1 MTTLVTG
8 GTGYIGAH
16 IVDLLRGQGRSVV
29 IVDDIVTGIEER
41 VPGVPIER
49 LDLSEDA
56 TVVRLRELMIEHDVD
71 EVVHLAARKQV
82 GESVQ
87 RPTWYF
93 KQNLGGLANLL
104 AAMGEAGV
112 SRLVFSSSAAVYGNG
127 AGVPLLETDETRP
140 VNPYGETKLVG
151 EWMIR
156 DEAASRSLRAISLRY
171 FNVAGA
177 ARPELADRAVLNLIP
192 MVFQKLA
199 EGENPV
205 IFGDTY
211 DTADGTCVR
220 DFVHVADL
228 ADAHLAA
235 LSRLHEQADGFDV
248 FNVGTGRGYS
258 VRDVVK
264 EVAVVSG
271 IDVHPS
277 VEAPRSGDPD
287 SVVADVDKIG
297 RVLGWSATR
306 SLTDMVSSAWS
317 AQESFR

>member
-29 IVDDIVTGIEER
+29 IVDDVVTGIEAR

-49 LDLSEDA
+49 MELSEDTSVA
-56 TVVRLRELMIEHDVD
+56 RLRDLMIEHQVD

-93 KQNLGGLANLL
+93 QQNLGGLANLL

-156 DEAASRSLRAISLRY
+156 DETAARPLRAISLRY

-192 MVFQKLA
+192 MVFQKMA
-199 EGENPV
+199 EGQNPV

-220 DFVHVADL
+220 DFIHVADL

-235 LSRLHEQADGFDV
+235 LTRLHDQDEPFDT

-258 VRDVVK
+258 VRDVVN
-264 EVAVVSG
+264 EVAIVSG
-271 IDVHPS
+271 ADLHPS
-277 VEAPRSGDPD
+277 IESPRPGDPA
-287 SVVADVDKIG
+287 SVVADVDKID

>member
-16 IVDLLRGQGRSVV
+16 IVDLLRGQGQSVV

-87 RPTWYF
+87 RPAWYF

-127 AGVPLLETDETRP
+127 AGVPLLETDETLP

-220 DFVHVADL
+220 DFIHVADL

-264 EVAVVSG
+264 EIAVVSG
-271 IDVHPS
+271 TDVHPS
-277 VEAPRSGDPD
+277 VEAPRPGDPD

>member
-16 IVDLLRGQGRSVV
+16 IVDLLCKQGRSVV
-29 IVDDIVTGIEER
+29 IADDVVTGIEGR
-41 VPGVPIER
+41 VHGVPIVR
-49 LDLSEDA
+49 LELSEDTA
-56 TVVRLRELMIEHDVD
+56 VARLRDLMIEHDVD

-93 KQNLGGLANLL
+93 KQNVGGLANLL
-104 AAMGEAGV
+104 TAMGEAGV

-127 AGVPLLETDETRP
+127 SGAPLRETDETLP

-156 DEAASRSLRAISLRY
+156 DAAVSGPLRAISLRY

-177 ARPELADRAVLNLIP
+177 AQPELADRAVLNLIP
-192 MVFQKLA
+192 MVFQKMA
-199 EGENPV
+199 EGKNPL

-220 DFVHVADL
+220 DFIHVADL

-235 LSRLHEQADGFDV
+235 LSRLHEQADAFDV

-258 VRDVVK
+258 VRDVVN

-271 IDVHPS
+271 TDLHPS
-277 VEAPRSGDPD
+277 VESPRPGDPAF
-287 SVVADVDKIG
+287 VVAEVDKIG

-306 SLTDMVSSAWS
+306 SLSDMVSSAWS

>member
-16 IVDLLRGQGRSVV
+16 IVDLLRRQGRSVV
-29 IVDDIVTGIEER
+29 IVDDVVTGVEAR

-49 LDLSEDA
+49 LDLSDDVSVE
-56 TVVRLRELMIEHDVD
+56 RLRDLMIDHEVD

-82 GESVQ
+82 GESVE

-93 KQNLGGLANLL
+93 KQNVGGLANLL

-112 SRLVFSSSAAVYGNG
+112 SLLVFSSSAAVYGNG
-127 AGVPLLETDETRP
+127 AGVPLRETDETRP

-156 DEAASRSLRAISLRY
+156 DETVARPLGAISLRY

-192 MVFQKLA
+192 MIFKRMADGQ
-199 EGENPV
+199 NPV
-205 IFGDTY
+205 IFGDQY

-220 DFVHVADL
+220 DFIHVADL

-235 LSRLHEQADGFDV
+235 LSRLREQADGFDV

-258 VRDVVK
+258 VLDVVD
-264 EVAVVSG
+264 EVARVSG
-271 IDVHPS
+271 SDLYPA
-277 VEAPRSGDPD
+277 VESPRRGDPG
-287 SVVADVDKIG
+287 SVVANVDKIG
-297 RVLGWSATR
+297 RVLGWTATR

-317 AQESFR
+317 GQEPVR

>member
-16 IVDLLRGQGRSVV
+16 IVDLLREQGRSVV
-29 IVDDIVTGIEER
+29 IADDVVTGIEAR
-41 VPGVPIER
+41 VPNVPIAR
-49 LDLSEDA
+49 LELSEDTA
-56 TVVRLRELMIEHDVD
+56 VACLRDLMIEHDVD

-93 KQNLGGLANLL
+93 QQNLGGLANLL

-156 DEAASRSLRAISLRY
+156 NETAARPLRAISLRY

-177 ARPELADRAVLNLIP
+177 TRPELADRAVLNLIP
-192 MVFQKLA
+192 MVFQKMA
-199 EGENPV
+199 EGQNPV

-220 DFVHVADL
+220 DFIHVADL

-235 LSRLHEQADGFDV
+235 LSRLHGQAEPFDV

-258 VRDVVK
+258 VRDVVD
-264 EVAVVSG
+264 EVARVSG
-271 IDVHPS
+271 TDLHPLIES
-277 VEAPRSGDPD
+277 PRPGDPA
-287 SVVADVDKIG
+287 SVVAEVDKIG

-306 SLTDMVSSAWS
+306 SLSDMVSSAWS

>member
-16 IVDLLRGQGRSVV
+16 IVDLLLKQGRSVV
-29 IVDDIVTGIEER
+29 IADDVVTGIEAR
-41 VPGVPIER
+41 VPGVPILR
-49 LDLSEDA
+49 LELSEDTA
-56 TVVRLRELMIEHDVD
+56 VARLRDLMMEHDVD

-93 KQNLGGLANLL
+93 QQNLGGLANLL

-112 SRLVFSSSAAVYGNG
+112 TRLVFSSSAAVYGNG
-127 AGVPLLETDETRP
+127 AGLPLLETDETRP

-156 DEAASRSLRAISLRY
+156 DETVARPLRAISLRY

-192 MVFQKLA
+192 MVFQKMA
-199 EGENPV
+199 EGQNPV

-220 DFVHVADL
+220 DFIHVADL

-235 LSRLHEQADGFDV
+235 LSRLHEQPEPFDV

-258 VRDVVK
+258 VRDVVDA
-264 EVAVVSG
+264 VARVSG
-271 IDVHPS
+271 TDLHPS
-277 VEAPRSGDPD
+277 IESPRPGDPA
-287 SVVADVDKIG
+287 SVVAEVDKIG
-297 RVLGWSATR
+297 RVLGWSAIR
-306 SLTDMVSSAWS
+306 SLSDMVSSAWS
-317 AQESFR
+317 AQESSR

>member
-16 IVDLLRGQGRSVV
+16 IVDLLREQGRSVV
-29 IVDDIVTGIEER
+29 IVDDVVTGIEAR
-41 VPGVPIER
+41 VPGVPIARME
-49 LDLSEDA
+49 LSEDTA
-56 TVVRLRELMIEHDVD
+56 VARLRDLMIEHQVD

-93 KQNLGGLANLL
+93 QQNLGGLANLL

-156 DEAASRSLRAISLRY
+156 DETAARPLRAISLRY

-192 MVFQKLA
+192 MVFQKMA
-199 EGENPV
+199 EGQNPV

-220 DFVHVADL
+220 DFIHVADL

-235 LSRLHEQADGFDV
+235 LTRLHEQDEPFDT

-258 VRDVVK
+258 VRDVVN
-264 EVAVVSG
+264 EVAIVSG
-271 IDVHPS
+271 ADLHPS
-277 VEAPRSGDPD
+277 IESPRPGDPA
-287 SVVADVDKIG
+287 SVVADVDKID

>member
-29 IVDDIVTGIEER
+29 IVDDVVTGIEAR

-49 LDLSEDA
+49 FELSEDA
-56 TVVRLRELMIEHDVD
+56 YVARLRELMIEHDVD

-87 RPTWYF
+87 RPTWYYR
-93 KQNLGGLANLL
+93 QNVGGLANLL
-104 AAMGEAGV
+104 TAMGEAGV

-127 AGVPLLETDETRP
+127 AGVPLRETDETRP

-156 DEAASRSLRAISLRY
+156 DAAVSGPLRAISLRY

-192 MVFQKLA
+192 MVFQKMD
-199 EGENPV
+199 EGQNPV

-220 DFVHVADL
+220 DFIHVADL

-235 LSRLHEQADGFDV
+235 LSRLHEQAEPFDV

-258 VRDVVK
+258 VRDVVD
-264 EVAVVSG
+264 EVARVSG
-271 IDVHPS
+271 TDLQPS
-277 VEAPRSGDPD
+277 VESPRPGDPG
-287 SVVADVDKIG
+287 SVVADADKIG
-297 RVLGWSATR
+297 RVLGWTATR

-317 AQESFR
+317 ARESFR

>member
-87 RPTWYF
+87 RPAWYF

-220 DFVHVADL
+220 DFIHVADL

-235 LSRLHEQADGFDV
+235 LSRLHEQTDGFDV

-264 EVAVVSG
+264 EIAVVSG
-271 IDVHPS
+271 TDVHPS
-277 VEAPRSGDPD
+277 VEAPRPGDPD

>member
-16 IVDLLRGQGRSVV
+16 IVDLLLRQGRSVI
-29 IVDDIVTGIEER
+29 IVDDIVTGFEDR

-49 LDLSEDA
+49 MDLSEDD
-56 TVVRLRELMIEHDVD
+56 TVARLRELMIAHDVD

-87 RPTWYF
+87 RPAWYF

-104 AAMGEAGV
+104 VAMGEAGV

-192 MVFQKLA
+192 MVFHKIA
-199 EGENPV
+199 EGENPI

-220 DFVHVADL
+220 DFIHVADL

-235 LSRLHEQADGFDV
+235 LSRLHEQADAFDV

-258 VRDVVK
+258 VRDVVE

-271 IDVHPS
+271 IPVHPR
-277 VEAPRSGDPD
+277 VEAPRPGDPG
-287 SVVADVDKIG
+287 SVVAAVDKIG

>member
-56 TVVRLRELMIEHDVD
+56 TVARLRELMIEHDVD

-104 AAMGEAGV
+104 AAMSEAGV

-192 MVFQKLA
+192 MVFQKMA

>member
-29 IVDDIVTGIEER
+29 IVDDVVTGIEAR

-49 LDLSEDA
+49 MELSEDTA
-56 TVVRLRELMIEHDVD
+56 VARLRDLMIEHRVD

-93 KQNLGGLANLL
+93 QQNLGGLANLL

-156 DEAASRSLRAISLRY
+156 DETAARPLRAISLRY

-192 MVFQKLA
+192 MVFQKMA
-199 EGENPV
+199 EGQNPV

-220 DFVHVADL
+220 DFIHVADL

-235 LSRLHEQADGFDV
+235 LSRLHEQDEPFDV

-258 VRDVVK
+258 VRDVVN
-264 EVAVVSG
+264 EVAIVSG
-271 IDVHPS
+271 ADLHPS
-277 VEAPRSGDPD
+277 IESPRPGDPA
-287 SVVADVDKIG
+287 SVVADVDKID

-306 SLTDMVSSAWS
+306 SLNDMVSSAWS

>member
-16 IVDLLRGQGRSVV
+16 IVDLLLKQGRSVV
-29 IVDDIVTGIEER
+29 IADDVVTGIEAR
-41 VPGVPIER
+41 VPGVPILR
-49 LDLSEDA
+49 LELSEDTA
-56 TVVRLRELMIEHDVD
+56 VARLRDLMMEHDVD

-93 KQNLGGLANLL
+93 QQNLGGLANLL

-112 SRLVFSSSAAVYGNG
+112 TRLVFSSSAAVYGNG
-127 AGVPLLETDETRP
+127 AGLPLLETDETRP

-156 DEAASRSLRAISLRY
+156 DETAARPLRAISLRY

-192 MVFQKLA
+192 MVFQKMA
-199 EGENPV
+199 EGQNPV

-220 DFVHVADL
+220 DFIHVADL

-235 LSRLHEQADGFDV
+235 LSRLHEQPEPFDV

-258 VRDVVK
+258 VRDVVDA
-264 EVAVVSG
+264 VARVSG
-271 IDVHPS
+271 TDLHPS
-277 VEAPRSGDPD
+277 IESPRPGDPA
-287 SVVADVDKIG
+287 SVVAEVDKIG
-297 RVLGWSATR
+297 RVLGWSAIR
-306 SLTDMVSSAWS
+306 SLSDMVSSAWS
-317 AQESFR
+317 AQESSR

>member
-16 IVDLLRGQGRSVV
+16 IVDLLRSQGRSVV
-29 IVDDIVTGIEER
+29 IVDDVVTGIEAR
-41 VPGVPIER
+41 VPGVPI
-49 LDLSEDA
+49 
-56 TVVRLRELMIEHDVD
+56 VRLELSADAAVARLRDLMIEYEVD

-93 KQNLGGLANLL
+93 QQNLGGLANLL

-156 DEAASRSLRAISLRY
+156 DEAAVRPLRAISLRY

-192 MVFQKLA
+192 MVFQKMA
-199 EGENPV
+199 EGQNPV

-220 DFVHVADL
+220 DFIHVADL

-235 LSRLHEQADGFDV
+235 LSRLHEQTDPFDV

-258 VRDVVK
+258 VRDVVD
-264 EVAVVSG
+264 EVAAVSG
-271 IDVHPS
+271 TDVHAS
-277 VEAPRSGDPD
+277 IESPRPGDPG